1 MEMLQEFPRWYQS
14 VDLEHDAAKLKS
26 RWEGVAE
33 LNSGIDTPMLDLLV
47 DLATHREVS
56 RDTEPFERFV
66 SVFKNHDPYFDA
78 EDASQ
83 EVALLAG
90 AALTVV
96 LTGPAKD
103 EYPIDA
109 AMRVSAAL
117 HDGGVS
123 AVTAIDLNGRAR
135 EALARLGAAVRDR
148 SDTLALRPLPK
159 TNVSFEQALM
169 DAPGFSDP
177 EQIKSSTAIMAGV
190 IVAAIDTAAKRARAD
205 LKAVKDHLEVKDE
218 ELDMLWWAFNEQ
230 SISLGKPFSKLKDG
244 ERALVG
250 AAELADRT
258 RMEPG
263 PVSAHALLMRTGA
276 KPRAKVAT
284 TEAVNACNEAWLKAM
299 VHDDA
304 NNHTPIHMA
313 ISKRVEAG
321 KPGAWETLW
330 HSAMRIED
338 GFSMTEADIAFLFY
352 VERLLLN
359 RMEAARE

>member
-14 VDLEHDAAKLKS
+14 VDLERDGAKLKS

-33 LNSGIDTPMLDLLV
+33 LSSGIDTPMLDLLV

-56 RDTEPFERFV
+56 RDAEPFERFV
-66 SVFKNHDPYFDA
+66 SVFKKHDPYFDA

-90 AALTVV
+90 AMLTVI
-96 LTGPAKD
+96 LTGPAEDKF
-103 EYPIDA
+103 PIDA
-109 AMRVSAAL
+109 AMQVSAAL

-123 AVTAIDLNGRAR
+123 AISTIDLNSRAR

-148 SDTLALRPLPK
+148 TDKLALRALPK
-159 TNVSFEQALM
+159 IKVSFEEALKE
-169 DAPGFSDP
+169 APGFDNP
-177 EQIKSSTAIMAGV
+177 EEINLSTASMAAV
-190 IVAAIDTAAKRARAD
+190 IAAAIDTAAKQARAD
-205 LKAVKDHLEVKDE
+205 LKTVKDHLEAKDE

-230 SISLGKPFSKLKDG
+230 SISLGKPFSTLKDG

-276 KPRAKVAT
+276 KPRAKIRVKD
-284 TEAVNACNEAWLKAM
+284 AVNACNGAWLRTM
-299 VHDDA
+299 VHSDA
-304 NNHTPIHMA
+304 NHNTPIHMA

-321 KPGAWETLW
+321 KAGVWETLW
-330 HSAMRIED
+330 HSAMGIDE
-338 GFSMTEADIAFLFY
+338 GFSMAEADMAFLFY
-352 VERLLLN
+352 IERLLLN